1 MCDRRPKH
9 QAAPWWTCHD
19 LTSLRQRV
27 ELFGS
32 EALQLE
38 TLLLDGADWW
48 PPSQEGV
55 SRPKAFRSP
64 GGLRTGLPN
73 CWINSRAS
81 RSFTSVWVKGLMECA
96 PPRALLSP
104 HFCPLS
110 MPSYF
115 LASFILSD
123 HDGGQPGCPS
133 AQILLEATDSPSQQ
147 VLFSYRDSSPWR
159 HQPSPLSLSDSSA
172 WRKITPLAVMVNFTC
187 QLS

>member
-73 CWINSRAS
+73 CWIDLVQHAY
-81 RSFTSVWVKGLMECA
+81 FTDWETEAWRRKMSHISSSVTEWVYK
-96 PPRALLSP
+96 PKVSP
-104 HFCPLS
+104 SLEIIIKP
-110 MPSYF
+110 
-115 LASFILSD
+115 
-123 HDGGQPGCPS
+123 
-133 AQILLEATDSPSQQ
+133 QILMT
-147 VLFSYRDSSPWR
+147 R
-159 HQPSPLSLSDSSA
+159 
-172 WRKITPLAVMVNFTC
+172 
-187 QLS
+187 